1 MTDSRIA
8 SPGTGVLAHHRIAFV
23 STMFGDPWGGSEE
36 LWWEAAMRM
45 RKAGISVS
53 ACLRALP
60 PRHSK
65 IQQLM
70 DADVVVLQQH
80 PTVPIWRRALRY
92 LMRKRTTPAGL
103 ELEAWLS
110 KQRPTLV
117 VLNAHFVAPE
127 PEVMDILIRNDL
139 PFITILHANA
149 DHFWPSDEEAQIV
162 RSYMDQAQKNYF
174 VSQANMRLM
183 NRQYGLDISKAQVL
197 RNPYAVD
204 PASSSPWPS
213 DHMAKRLNMACVGR
227 LAPGAK
233 GQDLLIQAL
242 SQPQWQDRNWR
253 LNVYGQGPF
262 KNVLERLVAD
272 CKLEDHIWFLGH
284 ASISDIW
291 AENHVLVQPS
301 RMEGLPITIVEALMS
316 ARPVVTTD
324 VGGNAELLIDGET
337 GFVADAPTVASV
349 ALALERMWARRSDL
363 KKMGEAAAVSVREQ
377 IPADP
382 VDDFM
387 QELSRVAEAI
397 PSRTK

>member
-1 MTDSRIA
+1 
-8 SPGTGVLAHHRIAFV
+8 
-23 STMFGDPWGGSEE
+23 
-36 LWWEAAMRM
+36 
-45 RKAGISVS
+45 
-53 ACLRALP
+53 
-60 PRHSK
+60 
-65 IQQLM
+65 
-70 DADVVVLQQH
+70 
-80 PTVPIWRRALRY
+80 
-92 LMRKRTTPAGL
+92 
-103 ELEAWLS
+103 
-110 KQRPTLV
+110 
-117 VLNAHFVAPE
+117 
-127 PEVMDILIRNDL
+127 
-139 PFITILHANA
+139 
-149 DHFWPSDEEAQIV
+149 
-162 RSYMDQAQKNYF
+162 
-174 VSQANMRLM
+174 MRLM

-262 KNVLERLVAD
+262 RNILERLVAD
-272 CKLEDHIWFLGH
+272 CKLEDRIYFPGH
-284 ASISDIW
+284 ARISDIW